1 MAASVGSAK
10 AFWNVVKSVSVSE
23 IAREARRPVSIAI
36 VGSPEQREQIAQA
49 LFTPVCT
56 GCVTAPEA
64 VSLPESPVIE
74 GFDSLQ
80 PEAGFPQEKDIF
92 DLVIDA
98 GGRSHDAPEGV
109 PVYTLQDFGGWEG
122 TMERILDD
130 RPELA
135 LSLARN
141 FPAFRPAVARRIIA
155 ETASANAQFTLLTG
169 ISAAL
174 PITAILLPVNTLSD
188 LLILT
193 KNQAMMS
200 LRLAAAYGLPVDY
213 RSRARELGPLLV
225 NALGWRAL
233 ARQLVGLVPVAG
245 LLTRAMI
252 AYAGT
257 ATAGKVAQIYY
268 ETGEQLNAAH
278 IRRIYQETYAA
289 SGAIV
294 RRLASML
301 QKRQHHTPPSQPPSP
316 PLAGSEPSS
325 EA

>member
-10 AFWNVVKSVSVSE
+10 AFWSIIKSVSVAE
-23 IAREARRPVSIAI
+23 IARESRRPVSIAI
-36 VGSPEQREQIAQA
+36 AGPPEQREEIVRA
-49 LFTPVCT
+49 LFTPVHAD
-56 GCVTAPEA
+56 CVASPQA
-64 VSLPESPVIE
+64 VALPESPVVE

-80 PEAGFPQEKDIF
+80 PEAGFPQGKDIF
-92 DLVIDA
+92 DLVIDVS
-98 GGRSHDAPEGV
+98 GQSPDAPEGV
-109 PVYTLQDFGGWEG
+109 PVYPLQDLGGWEG
-122 TMERILDD
+122 TIERILDD

-135 LSLARN
+135 LPLARS

-188 LLILT
+188 MVILT
-193 KNQAMMS
+193 KNQAMMV

-213 RSRARELGPLLV
+213 RSRARELGPLLM
-225 NALGWRAL
+225 NAFGWRTV

-257 ATAGKVAQIYY
+257 VTAGKVAQIYY
-268 ETGEQLNAAH
+268 ETGESLSTAH
-278 IRRIYQETYAA
+278 IKHIYQEAYVA

-294 RRLASML
+294 RRIASTL
-301 QKRQHHTPPSQPPSP
+301 QRRSQRTPPSQPPLP
-316 PLAGSEPSS
+316 PSMASEPSS